1 MGGRV
6 TGTASIRATE
16 NGIELRQ
23 GQNTVRLYR
32 HQILPFADYAVDW
45 AETLEQRAGQED
57 E

>member
-1 MGGRV
+1 MGGPV

-32 HQILPFADYAVDW
+32 HQILPFTDYAVDW
-45 AETLEQRAGQED
+45 HEQLEQRKEQQQ
-57 E
+57 